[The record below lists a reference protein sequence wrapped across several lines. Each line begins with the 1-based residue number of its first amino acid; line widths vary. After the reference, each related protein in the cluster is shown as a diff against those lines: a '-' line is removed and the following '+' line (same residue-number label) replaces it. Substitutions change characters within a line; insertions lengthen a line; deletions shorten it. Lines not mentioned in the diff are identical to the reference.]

1 MTRAARKLHTRRPAR
16 PQQARH
22 SRRPPAIDI
31 MVASVLWKSQRDAEA
46 LVQRAIAAAASAVST
61 ADGEVAIV
69 LTDDSAIRTL
79 NRNWRQKNTPTN
91 VLSFPAHGHLSPPPS
106 GTQKRR
112 ARIGRAPRLL
122 GDIVIAYETT
132 EREARAERKPFAH
145 HLTHLAVHGFLH
157 LVGYDH
163 VADEEAEAMEG
174 LETAILAR
182 LGVPDPYIAR

>member
-1 MTRAARKLHTRRPAR
+1 MTRAARMLHTRRPAR
-16 PQQARH
+16 RQQAR
-22 SRRPPAIDI
+22 RPPPAIDV
-31 MVASVLWKSQRDAEA
+31 MVASVLWKSQRNAKT
-46 LVQRAIAAAASAVST
+46 LVRRAIVTAAASVTT
-61 ADGEVAIV
+61 AGCEVAIV

-79 NRNWRQKNTPTN
+79 NRNWRRKNTATN
-91 VLSFPAHGHLSPPPS
+91 VLSFPAHGKPPPPLV
-106 GTQKRR
+106 R
-112 ARIGRAPRLL
+112 AEKQRAKIGRVPRLL